1 MNIKNDRK
9 KMDVARIGDNW
20 SGLKQGSDG
29 YPKIDKLV
37 GGLIAGSGYCWFRA
51 TDIEIYG
58 VNHHG
63 II

>member
-1 MNIKNDRK
+1 
-9 KMDVARIGDNW
+9 MDVAQIGDNW
-20 SGLKQGSDG
+20 SGMKQGSDG